1 MMIQTIQQQPE
12 PEQQKTVSRTYPYW
26 KIGVLTTAL
35 LLGFTV
41 LAVRLFMV
49 QVLQAEKYSEL
60 ARRQY
65 EFRVEMKPERGI
77 IYDRAKKPLAI
88 TIRST
93 SYAADPR
100 MIKNP
105 SKLASVLSSV
115 TGDSVQFWQQK
126 LAQAKGSFLWLLRNG
141 YYDTKAL
148 DTLQDPGLIRIKE
161 PRRTYLYGEAGAQV
175 VGCTNVDNKGLSGL
189 ELALDPLLRGTKGQ
203 KILLR
208 DGRGNIRPMVD
219 FPTVPA
225 VNGRSVVTT
234 LDIELQRIAE
244 YELRNG
250 IEESGATSG
259 TVIAIEPNTG
269 EILALASS
277 PSFNPNFPATAATET
292 MRLRAITDMYE
303 PGSTFKL
310 VTAAAALEEG
320 IISPADTVSGEGGSW
335 KYGDVEVKDSHPIGQ
350 VTFSQAMEQSSNV
363 VFAKLSQKI
372 SNDVF
377 YKYARDFGYG
387 IETGIDISGEVKGR
401 LKKPRQ
407 FDGSTKV
414 FMSYGYQLAATAL
427 QTLNAY
433 AAIAN
438 RGVMM
443 RPYLVKSILNEDGE
457 EIDHQ
462 QPQKIRQIV
471 SEKTAS
477 VITDMLKGV
486 VEYGT
491 AQQARIPGLSIAGKT
506 GTAQQ
511 LVDGEYTRSAY
522 TASFVGYFPADAPRL
537 AMIVMLDKPMTNIYG
552 GMTAAPIFR
561 RISSRWISAKRIAV
575 KPATETVVSKT
586 DSVTVPEL
594 RGMSIVRAKAI
605 AEKAGITL
613 QSTAEKGTVIGQ
625 SPSAGLF
632 VPASSTIRLTIRSDT
647 PAKDSIS
654 TRPDVRGM
662 STRRALSVLHAA
674 GITVTI
680 KGSGYVNEQRWH
692 LSKNHCVLVCS
703 ALR

>member
-1 MMIQTIQQQPE
+1 MIQNIQN
-12 PEQQKTVSRTYPYW
+12 KTTEEKQTARSYPYW
-26 KIGVLTTAL
+26 KIGVLTILL
-35 LLGFTV
+35 LLGFAA
-41 LAVRLFMV
+41 LAIRLFVV
-49 QVLQAEKYSEL
+49 QVVQADKYSEL

-77 IYDRAKKPLAI
+77 LYDRTKKPLAI

-93 SYAADPR
+93 SYAADPT

-105 SKLASVLSSV
+105 DKLAKILSQV

-126 LAQAKGSFLWLLRNG
+126 LSQAKGSFIWLLRNG
-141 YYDTKAL
+141 YFDTKPL

-161 PRRTYLYGEAGAQV
+161 PRRTYLYGETGSQV
-175 VGCTNVDNKGLSGL
+175 IGCTNVDNKGLNGL
-189 ELALDPLLRGTKGQ
+189 ELSLDELLRGTKGQ

-225 VNGRSVVTT
+225 VNGNSVITT
-234 LDIELQRIAE
+234 LDLELQRIAE

-250 IEESGATSG
+250 IEESGASSG
-259 TVIAIEPNTG
+259 TVVAIEPSTG

-277 PSFNPNFPATAATET
+277 PSFNPNFPEVAATET

-310 VTAAAALEEG
+310 ITAAAAIEEG
-320 IISPADTVSGEGGSW
+320 VIAPQDTVSGESGVW
-335 KYGDVEVKDSHPIGQ
+335 HYGDVEVKDSHPIGK
-350 VTFSQAMEQSSNV
+350 VTFSQALEQSSNV
-363 VFAKLSQKI
+363 VFAKISQKI

-387 IETGIDISGEVKGR
+387 IESGIDITGEVKGK

-407 FDGSTKV
+407 FDGSTKI

-433 AAIAN
+433 SAIAN
-438 RGVMM
+438 KGTMM
-443 RPYLVKSILNEDGE
+443 KPYLVKSVLNDDGE
-457 EIDHQ
+457 IIEHQ
-462 QPQKIRQIV
+462 EPQKIRQVV
-471 SEKTAS
+471 SEKTAA
-477 VITDMLKGV
+477 TLTTMLKGV

-491 AQQARIPGLSIAGKT
+491 AQQARIPGMYIAGKT

-511 LVDGEYTRSAY
+511 LVDGEYNRSAY

-537 AMIVMLDKPMTNIYG
+537 AMIVMLDKPLTNIYG

-561 RISSRWISAKRIAV
+561 RIASRWISAKRIAV
-575 KPATETVVSKT
+575 TSTLAAKETAI
-586 DSVTVPEL
+586 DSVIVPEL
-594 RGMSIVRAKAI
+594 RGMSIIRAKDI
-605 AEKAGITL
+605 AKKIGLAL
-613 QSTAEKGTVIGQ
+613 HHNAEKGTIIMQ
-625 SPSAGLF
+625 SPSAGML
-632 VPASSTIRLTIRSDT
+632 VPKSLPIIVTIRTKTNL
-647 PAKDSIS
+647 DSTK

-662 STRRALSVLHAA
+662 STRSALSVLHAA
-674 GITVTI
+674 GHTAVI
-680 KGSGYVNEQRWH
+680 KGTGYVAEQRWFIN
-692 LSKNHCVLVCS
+692 KNQCLLICYPN
-703 ALR
+703 R